1 MDCSMQGSSVLHY
14 LLEFA
19 QIYIHWVDDAV

>member
-14 LLEFA
+14 VQEFA
-19 QIYIHWVDDAV
+19 QIQVHQIGDAI